1 MPGAVDR
8 LMRLTFALA
17 LLALAV
23 RAPGLSVTP
32 MSLAEAV
39 GEAGCIV
46 HGTVTEVRSGRD
58 QRDLPATWVTVR
70 VARMLK
76 GEPAGDVRFKQFG
89 VAARAADGG
98 LPIPFLPRY
107 RTGWEVVLLL
117 RPPSRHGFTSPVDAS
132 LGAYVVAPAD
142 ARDRATAPAPG
153 SIDAGTRDRLL
164 RTLAALVEAG
174 R

>member
-1 MPGAVDR
+1 VLAGA
-8 LMRLTFALA
+8 A
-17 LLALAV
+17 

-58 QRDLPATWVTVR
+58 ERDLPATWVTVR

-76 GEPAGDVRFKQFG
+76 GATAAEVRFKQFG

-98 LPIPFLPRY
+98 LPMPFLPRY
-107 RTGWEVVLLL
+107 RTGSEVVLLL
-117 RPPSRHGFTSPVDAS
+117 RSPSRHGFTSPVDAS
-132 LGAYVVAPAD
+132 LGAYVVAPAG
-142 ARDRATAPAPG
+142 ARASAAAPVPG
-153 SIDAGTRDRLL
+153 SIDTGTRDRLL
-164 RTLAALVEAG
+164 RTLADLVEAG